1 MLSRKPLTLTK
12 INSMTRLS
20 FLRLV
25 SFFFVLCFFTAVNA
39 QSLTVRQ
46 IMAEP
51 SIAGQRVEGEKLSP
65 DGTKVVF
72 LWNAEGKPRRDLYIV
87 STTGGTPEKIL
98 SPDQLPAPQRPA
110 EKPDPLGYGVV
121 IRDQFVRDREN
132 QLGNFEWSPD
142 SSRLIFTFGGDIYVL
157 SLIDVGDQPSIR
169 SRLDNL
175 RSAINRESDF
185 IPVLI
190 ANLQSAGVQ
199 EPELFQRATE
209 TRNRWSDQAV
219 QASTSLDKLM
229 SAQRELS
236 ESIKDLFGLE
246 SNYRLLRNL
255 DPFQN
260 LKVEH
265 MGIANRIDV
274 YRADFL
280 EVRKGLG
287 HRVKRITKTQS
298 PEFGA
303 RFLDNDRI
311 LYSHSGN
318 AFVLNLADATLTQVT
333 READPQRF
341 ISVGNVATSKD
352 GRMAAYVVSDGSKQ
366 RQLVVPNFLPE
377 FVTGGGPRRGWSE
390 QKLMFMPTD
399 GSRDTPHEIMLPKPE
414 GVSSFRRMVWAADNR
429 SLIVDRLDKD
439 TKRRQLF
446 YIYNVGSKDEKIILI
461 TEETDD
467 KWQAPKSAIFEPN
480 PKNPAQLFFAS
491 ERDGFNHLYL
501 ATLEGSFTAE
511 TQSRGETQAET
522 RPVGSVSPTEK
533 EQNLTGSVPTP
544 SVSIEQLT
552 NGNWQVE
559 WAKWNIDDE
568 IALLSTEAGYTE
580 RKLYSLNVRSKARV
594 PFPMSETGMIGTP
607 QLNEGP
613 SDPVFIFELSGW
625 NRPGEL
631 FAQSARPLTRD
642 LRLPIKLS
650 NTTPQAF
657 GSFRWTVP
665 QFIEIAS
672 RDGKKIPA
680 KIYLPPGHDP
690 KKKYPMAIFVHG
702 AGYLQNVIN
711 GWNNYY
717 REFMFNDL
725 LAKKGYVVLDIDFRG
740 SAGYG
745 REWRTDVHDFLGG
758 KDFDDHIDSI
768 DHMVKNYGVDQS
780 RIGVYG
786 GSYGGFMAGML
797 VLRAPERIAA
807 AAALR
812 SVFDWKNYY
821 AANPFYTTQRL
832 GFPDK
837 NPEAYKRSS
846 PIAYADK
853 LQRPFLILHGMV
865 DDNVH
870 VQDSVQM
877 IEQLIR
883 LEKTQYF
890 EAMLYPS
897 ENHGF
902 VRPESWADEYERILA
917 FFEKHLAAK

>member
-1 MLSRKPLTLTK
+1 MQ
-12 INSMTRLS
+12 
-20 FLRLV
+20 LRSGTVRTILLLLAFV
-25 SFFFVLCFFTAVNA
+25 FFSSANA
-39 QSLTVRQ
+39 QNLTVRQ

-87 STTGGTPEKIL
+87 STAGGTPEKIL

-142 SSRLIFTFGGDIYVL
+142 SSRLIFTYGGDIYLL
-157 SLIDVGDQPSIR
+157 SLFPGTETPDSSSDESTWKMYLATMLRRSLLIPNIIEASKRVGVDEADLFSNLVESNDRLRASIE
-169 SRLDNL
+169 SSPVSS
-175 RSAINRESDF
+175 SAERDEIIRINREIDE
-185 IPVLI
+185 LI
-190 ANLQSAGVQ
+190 ERVRQLYDVHPALRSSEAFMKALDEITGTENRINVARVDYEQNSR
-199 EPELFQRATE
+199 RAT
-209 TRNRWSDQAV
+209 
-219 QASTSLDKLM
+219 
-229 SAQRELS
+229 
-236 ESIKDLFGLE
+236 F
-246 SNYRLLRNL
+246 
-255 DPFQN
+255 
-260 LKVEH
+260 
-265 MGIANRIDV
+265 
-274 YRADFL
+274 
-280 EVRKGLG
+280 
-287 HRVKRITKTQS
+287 KRITKTQS

-303 RFLDNDRI
+303 RFLDNDRV
-311 LYSHSGN
+311 LYSQGGN
-318 AFVLNLADATLTQVT
+318 AFVLHLADATLTQVT
-333 READPQRF
+333 REANAQQF
-341 ISVGNVATSKD
+341 ISVGNIAASKD
-352 GRMAAYVVSDGSKQ
+352 GKMAAYVVSDGSKQ

-377 FVTGGGPRRGWSE
+377 YVTGGGPRRGWTE

-399 GSRDTPHEIMLPKPE
+399 GSRDAPHEIELPKPE

-446 YIYNVGSKDEKIILI
+446 YIYNVGSKDEKIILV

-501 ATLEGSFTAE
+501 ATLELPSD
-511 TQSRGETQAET
+511 TQAET
-522 RPVGSVSPTEK
+522 RPVGRVSSTEK

-544 SVSIEQLT
+544 SVKTEQLT
-552 NGNWQVE
+552 KGNWQVE
-559 WAKWNIDDE
+559 WAKWKSGE
-568 IALLSTEAGYTE
+568 RLLYLSTESGTATRDFGQINTTTKN
-580 RKLYSLNVRSKARV
+580 RTKFYSSVQK
-594 PFPMSETGMIGTP
+594 GMITGP
-607 QLNEGP
+607 QLSENDSP
-613 SDPVFIFELSGW
+613 TLVFSGSQW
-625 NRPGEL
+625 NRPEEL
-631 FAQSARPLTRD
+631 IAYFDNCPQNSQSRYACPEVSSL
-642 LRLPIKLS
+642 LS
-650 NTTPQAF
+650 KTTPDAF
-657 GSFRWTVP
+657 LKRNWTEP
-665 QFIEIAS
+665 KFIEIPS

-680 KIYLPPGHDP
+680 KIYLPPGHDS
-690 KKKYPMAIFVHG
+690 KKKYPMVIFVHG

-717 REFMFNDL
+717 REFMFNDM

-768 DHMVKNYGVDQS
+768 DHMVKNYGVDQR

-821 AANPFYTTQRL
+821 AANPFYTAQRL

-837 NPEAYKRSS
+837 NPEAYRRSS

-853 LQRPFLILHGMV
+853 LERPFLILHGMA

-883 LEKTQYF
+883 LGKTQYF

>member
-1 MLSRKPLTLTK
+1 MNLASKFYTLCWKQNQMKNNHRFVRSLFLVFLTFIFGASLS
-12 INSMTRLS
+12 
-20 FLRLV
+20 
-25 SFFFVLCFFTAVNA
+25 A
-39 QSLTVRQ
+39 QTLTVRQ
-46 IMAEP
+46 TMAEP
-51 SIAGQRVEGEKLSP
+51 SLAGQRVSGEKLSP

-72 LWNAEGKPRRDLYIV
+72 LWNAEGKPRRDLYLV
-87 STTGGTPEKIL
+87 STSGGTPEKIL
-98 SPDQLPAPQRPA
+98 SPDQLPAPQRPP
-110 EKPDPLGYGVV
+110 ERPNPLNYGVE

-142 SSRLIFTFGGDIYVL
+142 SKKLIFTHGGDVFVMTL
-157 SLIDVGDQPSIR
+157 EDR
-169 SRLDNL
+169 
-175 RSAINRESDF
+175 
-185 IPVLI
+185 
-190 ANLQSAGVQ
+190 
-199 EPELFQRATE
+199 
-209 TRNRWSDQAV
+209 
-219 QASTSLDKLM
+219 
-229 SAQRELS
+229 
-236 ESIKDLFGLE
+236 SIKR
-246 SNYRLLRNL
+246 Y
-255 DPFQN
+255 
-260 LKVEH
+260 
-265 MGIANRIDV
+265 
-274 YRADFL
+274 
-280 EVRKGLG
+280 
-287 HRVKRITKTQS
+287 TQTQA

-311 LYSHSGN
+311 LYSQSGN
-318 AFVLNLADATLTQVT
+318 AFVLNTADAIITQIT
-333 READPQRF
+333 REANAQQF

-352 GRMAAYVVSDGSKQ
+352 GQMAAYVVSNSSKQ
-366 RQLVVPNFLPE
+366 RQLIVPNFLPE
-377 FVTGGGPRRGWSE
+377 FVTGGGPRRGWTE

-399 GSRDTPHEIMLPKPE
+399 GSRDAPHEIKLPAPE

-439 TKRRQLF
+439 TKRRHLF
-446 YIYNVGSKDEKIILI
+446 YVYNVGAKDEKIILV

-480 PKNPAQLFFAS
+480 PRNPAQLFFAS
-491 ERDGFNHLYL
+491 ERDGYNHLYL
-501 ATLEGSFTAE
+501 ATLETE
-511 TQSRGETQAET
+511 TRSAASVSNTQAET
-522 RPVGSVSPTEK
+522 RPVGRVSAKPTE
-533 EQNLTGSVPTP
+533 EDLTGTTPTP
-544 SVSIEQLT
+544 TVKIEQLT
-552 NGNWQVE
+552 KGNWQVE

-580 RKLYSLNVRSKARV
+580 RNLYSLNVPSKARV
-594 PFPMSETGMIGTP
+594 PFPIREKGMIGSP
-607 QLNEGP
+607 QLNDGP
-613 SDPVFIFELSGW
+613 EDPVFIFELSGW

-631 FAQSARPLTRD
+631 YAQSARPLTRD
-642 LRLPIKLS
+642 LRLPTKLTS
-650 NTTPQAF
+650 TTPQAF
-657 GSFRWTVP
+657 GNVRWTVP
-665 QFIEIAS
+665 QFIEIPS
-672 RDGKKIPA
+672 RDGKRIPA
-680 KIYLPPGHDP
+680 KIYLPAGHDP
-690 KKKYPMAIFVHG
+690 KKKYPMVIFVHG

-717 REFMFNDL
+717 REFMFNDM

-745 REWRTDVHDFLGG
+745 RDWRTDVHDFLGG

-768 DHMVKNYGVDQS
+768 DHMVKNYGVDQK

-797 VLRAPERIAA
+797 VMRAPERIAA

-832 GFPDK
+832 GFPEK

-853 LQRPFLILHGMV
+853 LERPFLILHGMA

-883 LEKTQYF
+883 LGKTQYF

-897 ENHGF
+897 ENHAF
-902 VRPESWADEYERILA
+902 VRPESWADEYERILW
-917 FFEKHLAAK
+917 FFEKHLAQK